1 MIDNAAAVGEFL
13 LTELRKIHGVSEVRG
28 QGLMIGV
35 EFENDIRH
43 LRDVLLFSEK
53 IFTGYAG
60 RYTLRLLPPLCFTI
74 NHAETFLK
82 SLRKLVLKEK
92 LAYDV
97 SGY

>member
-1 MIDNAAAVGEFL
+1 

-35 EFENDIRH
+35 EFENDIRQ
-43 LRDVLLFSEK
+43 LRKELLFSEK

-60 RYTLRLLPPLCFTI
+60 RYTLRLLPPLCFTM

-92 LAYDV
+92 LAHDV